1 MPKYLLKARY
11 TSEGLAGVMHN
22 GGSAR
27 REAANDL
34 AKQVGGSV
42 EQFYFAFGDDDAF
55 LICDF
60 PDNEAA
66 ARVALTA
73 SASGRVAVT
82 TVPLLTCE
90 EIDEISATEKLDYV
104 APGS

>member
-11 TSEGLAGVMHN
+11 TSEGLTGVMRD

-27 REAANDL
+27 LSAASDL

-42 EQFYFAFGDDDAF
+42 DAFYFAFGEDDAF
-55 LICDF
+55 VICDL

-73 SASGRVAVT
+73 SASGRVAIT
-82 TVPLLTCE
+82 TVPLLTVQ
-90 EIDEISATEKLDYV
+90 EIDEIAAAQKLDYV
-104 APGS
+104 APGT